1 MVQQVSGQLDF
12 ADSFIANNSK
22 LNQRLDKIDRL
33 VNWGPFELLLSS
45 IYSSHTGRPSYPL
58 LLLFKCLLL
67 QQWYAASDYLL
78 EEMLDDRLS
87 FRRFVGL
94 SLSQKAPD
102 HSTICRFR
110 EQILPFKEELFLE
123 LDRQLDRLGLVIKKG
138 TLVDATLIEAA
149 VSKPPKN
156 EDGSSGRS
164 MLDPEAG
171 WAIKN
176 GCFSYGY
183 KAHLGVDQESELIR
197 RCEMTAANVHD
208 SRMLGAVITGEEGW
222 VFADKAY
229 DSQANGDLL
238 REKKINNGILIYSR
252 KQTPTKAAENR
263 CNRILSKL
271 RVPIERI
278 FGTLKR
284 SYRYARGRY
293 IGLDKNSLQMMLMC
307 FAYNLRRMETVCR

>member
-1 MVQQVSGQLDF
+1 MGQQVSGQLDF
-12 ADSFIANNSK
+12 ADSFVANNSK
-22 LNQRLDKIDRL
+22 LNQRLDKLDRL
-33 VNWGPFELLLSS
+33 VNWKSFEQILSS
-45 IYSSHTGRPSYPL
+45 IYSSPAGRPSYPL
-58 LLLFKCLLL
+58 LLLFKCLLI
-67 QQWYAASDYLL
+67 QQWYAVFDYAL

-110 EQILPFKEELFLE
+110 EQILPFKEALFRE
-123 LDRQLDRLGLVIKKG
+123 LDRQLDRLGLIVKKG
-138 TLVDATLIEAA
+138 TLVDATVIEAS

-156 EDGSSGRS
+156 PDGSSGKS
-164 MLDPEAG
+164 ALDPEAG

-176 GCFSYGY
+176 GCFQYGY

-208 SRMLGAVITGEEGW
+208 SRMLGSVITGEESW

-229 DSQANGDLL
+229 DTEANGKLL
-238 REKKINNGILIYSR
+238 REKKIENGILIYSR
-252 KQTPTKAAENR
+252 KETSTKEIEKR

-271 RVPIERI
+271 RVPIERV

-284 SYRYARGRY
+284 SYRYTRGRY
-293 IGLDKNSLQMMLMC
+293 IGLAKNGLQMMLMC
-307 FAYNLRRMETVCR
+307 FAYNLRRMEVICR

>member
-1 MVQQVSGQLDF
+1 MVQQVSGQIDF
-12 ADSFIANNSK
+12 ADSFVSNNPK
-22 LNQRLDKIDRL
+22 LNQRLDRIDRL
-33 VNWGPFELLLSS
+33 VNWKPFEHLLRS
-45 IYSSHTGRPSYPL
+45 IYSSREGRPSYPL
-58 LLLFKCLLL
+58 LMLFKCLLI
-67 QQWYAASDYLL
+67 QQWYAASDYAL

-110 EQILPFKEELFLE
+110 EQILQYKEALFLE
-123 LDRQLDRLGLVIKKG
+123 LDRQLDRLGLIVKQG
-138 TLVDATLIEAA
+138 TLVDATIIEAA
-149 VSKPPKN
+149 VRKPPKN
-156 EDGSSGRS
+156 EDGSSGKS
-164 MLDPEAG
+164 DLDPEAG

-197 RCEMTAANVHD
+197 RCKMTAANVHD
-208 SRMLGAVITGEEGW
+208 SRMLGTVITGKENW

-229 DSQANGDLL
+229 DTWANSELL
-238 REKKINNGILIYSR
+238 QEKKIANGILIHSR
-252 KQTPTKAAENR
+252 KERSTKKAEDR

-271 RVPIERI
+271 RVPIERV

-284 SYRYARGRY
+284 SYRYARVKY
-293 IGLDKNSLQMMLMC
+293 IGLDKNSLQMVLTC
-307 FAYNLRRMETVCR
+307 FAYNLRRMEAICR